1 MVQLSLSIFKIHQVI
16 GKTPTL
22 VITNVSLGDG
32 IKNHGDEWAEGC
44 HISKEAKNNKEPADI
59 RH

>member
-32 IKNHGDEWAEGC
+32 IKNHGDE
-44 HISKEAKNNKEPADI
+44 
-59 RH
+59 